1 MCYSFNRVVGPS
13 LTEKTMFEQRC
24 EGDEGVHLA
33 NTWWKDTLGR
43 SFLQPLQIVR
53 SKNMSTQSGTVR
65 RTVRI
70 EQNKWDGEEKEIRSE
85 KECKAKLHRA
95 L

>member
-1 MCYSFNRVVGPS
+1 MREMREY
-13 LTEKTMFEQRC
+13 
-24 EGDEGVHLA
+24 
-33 NTWWKDTLGR
+33 TWLIPGGR

-53 SKNMSTQSGTVR
+53 SKNMSTQSGTVK